1 MQNRIKKFI
10 DERGVSRYKFWQ
22 ETKLGRDTAYR
33 LCNDSS
39 YIPTGNV
46 LDKICATYKI
56 QPGELLVWLPDE
68 EPHPDAIAIN
78 QTPET
83 DEPPKTSKRS
93 RKQERAAGQLLLFR
107 RRSA

>member
-1 MQNRIKKFI
+1 MQNKIKKFI

-33 LCNDSS
+33 LCNDPN

-68 EPHPDAIAIN
+68 DPHLDVIAVN
-78 QTPET
+78 QTSET
-83 DEPPKTSKRS
+83 NEPPKTSKRQGK
-93 RKQERAAGQLLLFR
+93 RERAVGKLLLFR